1 MTSRVVHLYLRPVLL
16 GLAVF
21 FCAASFADQDTQLR
35 LQQRNEAGAQQKE
48 LSFIEDELEKER
60 RASSTTSDPQPGNNI
75 NELGRA
81 LYAAVQQ
88 KHWQQVRQV
97 LPTYVAL
104 PGMDPM
110 LVHYARGALARVD
123 GNLNAAERE
132 YATLLALQ
140 PDFLPARLEQARVL
154 FESKKNAES
163 LALFEQI
170 LASLP
175 PNDERA
181 QGVRNTVAS
190 FAGAL
195 HYRDAWQGS
204 FAIGPSYNDN
214 MNQSSESYTCLLR
227 HSSGLCLVER
237 STPRAETAVGF
248 DFDGTLNKR
257 ISLSGHHGLVFN
269 NLAYGSNYKDH
280 SQYNEQTLIT
290 SLGYSYQNAGNEVSV
305 LPQFK
310 YHAYGNDTLYVSA
323 GLKLGWFHHLNA
335 QTAFRFEAQTE
346 QLDYRP
352 RAFDYLS
359 GRQSAVYATL
369 WHKLPNR
376 WLLFGGLDYTHRDN
390 DQKVHA
396 YQLYGTRIG
405 VSKQWDWGLDSAVF
419 ASFRKRRFADYSA
432 LLDARREDDEQSYT
446 LTLGLPG
453 LTLAGFSPVFTLR
466 HHRVDSNVDW
476 VYSHE
481 KNQYSLKL
489 EKRF

>member
-1 MTSRVVHLYLRPVLL
+1 MTSRVFHFYFRPVLL
-16 GLAVF
+16 GLVVF
-21 FCAASFADQDTQLR
+21 FAAASFADQDTQLR
-35 LQQRNEAGAQQKE
+35 LQQRNAAGAQQKE
-48 LSFIEDELEKER
+48 LSFIEEELEKER
-60 RASSTTSDPQPGNNI
+60 RASSAVSDPQISNNV

-81 LYAAVQQ
+81 LYMALQR
-88 KHWQQVRQV
+88 KHWQQVQQL
-97 LPTYVAL
+97 LPAYIAL
-104 PGMDPM
+104 PGHDTM
-110 LVHYARGALARVD
+110 LVHYAQGALARVNGD
-123 GNLNAAERE
+123 LNAAEQE
-132 YATLLALQ
+132 YATLLQLQ

-154 FESKKNAES
+154 FENKKNADS

-175 PNDERA
+175 ANDERA
-181 QGVRNTVAS
+181 QGVRNTVTS

-204 FAIGPSYNDN
+204 FAIGPAYNDN
-214 MNQSSESYTCLLR
+214 VNQSSESDTCLLL

-237 STPRAETAVGF
+237 STPKAEAALGF

-257 ISLSGHHGLVFN
+257 FSLSGHHGIVLN
-269 NLAYGSNYKDH
+269 NLAYGSHYRDH
-280 SQYNEQTLIT
+280 SQYNEQTLVT
-290 SLGYSYQNAGNEVSV
+290 SLGYSYQSAGNEVSV
-305 LPQFK
+305 LPRFK
-310 YHAYGNDTLYVSA
+310 YHAYGNNTLYVSA
-323 GLKLGWFHHLNA
+323 GLKLGWFHHLSP
-335 QTAFRFEAQTE
+335 QTAFRFEAETE
-346 QLDYRP
+346 QLGYRP
-352 RAFDYLS
+352 QNLDYLS

-369 WHKLPNR
+369 WHQLPGR

-419 ASFRKRRFADYSA
+419 ASFRKRRFGDHSA

-453 LTLAGFSPVFTLR
+453 VTLAGFSPVFTLR